1 LSEGLLNRKPVQD
14 WDVFY
19 QKAILDDGSPF
30 FPEKLPLVAL
40 ETIRRTQGSYMF
52 ANQYMNQIIPEDE
65 MRFKREWFRYYN
77 EIPERKDTVIFIDP
91 AIGQED
97 HHDFTGIVVVHG
109 DCEKRWF
116 VEIAKRLKLTPT
128 QTVDIIFQLCEEF
141 KPRLIGVEDVAYQKA
156 LIYLLNEEM
165 EIRRKDGRLTN
176 MLPVVGVKPPTDKT
190 KEMKILSVLVPRMEY
205 GRILFN
211 QGLHDLEHELLTFPR
226 GSHDDVLDA
235 LASCDELISYPMKE
249 KPKDV
254 RPNPNTSAYE
264 AHYIKQLAK
273 DRG

>member
-1 LSEGLLNRKPVQD
+1 MADGLLNLKPVQE
-14 WDVFY
+14 WDVYY
-19 QKAILDDGSPF
+19 QKAILDNGEAF
-30 FPEKLPLVAL
+30 FPEKLPLEAL
-40 ETIRRTQGSYMF
+40 DTIRRTQGSYMF

-77 EIPERKDTVIFIDP
+77 KLPDRKDTVIFIDP

-109 DCEKRWF
+109 DEEMRWF

-128 QTVDIIFQLCEEF
+128 QTVNLIFEMCEIF

-156 LIYLLNEEM
+156 LIYLLHEESK
-165 EIRRKDGRLTN
+165 IRKVSI
-176 MLPVVGVKPPTDKT
+176 PIVGVKPPTDKT
-190 KEMKILSVLVPRMEY
+190 KEMKILSTLVPRMEY

-211 QGLHDLEHELLTFPR
+211 QGLHDFEHELLTFPR
-226 GSHDDVLDA
+226 GSHDDILDA
-235 LASCDELISYPMKE
+235 LASCDEIMSYPMKE

-254 RPNPNTSAYE
+254 RPNPNTSDYE
-264 AHYIKQLAK
+264 KAYIKQLAK
-273 DRG
+273 ERG

>member
-1 LSEGLLNRKPVQD
+1 MSLLNPTPVQE

-19 QKAILDDGSPF
+19 QKAILDNGQPF
-30 FPEKLPLVAL
+30 FPEKLSLSAL

-52 ANQYMNQIIPEDE
+52 ANQYLNQIIPEDE
-65 MRFKREWFRYYN
+65 MRFKKEWFKYYDF
-77 EIPERKDTVIFIDP
+77 IPSLKDTIIYIDP

-109 DCEKRWF
+109 DQEMRWF
-116 VEIAKRLKLTPT
+116 VEVAKRLKLTPT
-128 QTVDIIFQLCEEF
+128 QTINVIFELCEMY

-165 EIRRKDGRLTN
+165 SIRKLDI
-176 MLPVVGVKPPTDKT
+176 PVVGVKPPTDKT

-205 GRILFN
+205 GRVLLN
-211 QGLHDLEHELLTFPR
+211 QGLHDLEHEMLTFPR
-226 GSHDDVLDA
+226 GSHDDILDA
-235 LASCDELISYPMKE
+235 LASCDEIISYPMKE
-249 KPKDV
+249 KPKNV

-264 AHYIKQLAK
+264 KEFIAELA
-273 DRG
+273 RNAE